1 MLGVSPCSRAWLF
14 LPSAPSVAWAVSVIF
29 ARVVPYFTPV
39 PLAALRVDHP
49 IMAFESATV
58 SATGPL
64 LISSDDPDCVVLE
77 AVPALIPDD
86 PVWALLLE
94 GLDPAVP
101 ELAVPEPDVPD
112 PVP

>member
-1 MLGVSPCSRAWLF
+1 MPA
-14 LPSAPSVAWAVSVIF
+14 
-29 ARVVPYFTPV
+29 

-49 IMAFESATV
+49 ITAFESATV

-77 AVPALIPDD
+77 VLPDD
-86 PVWALLLE
+86 PLWALLLD
-94 GLDPAVP
+94 GLDPVVPVVP
-101 ELAVPEPDVPD
+101 EFCVPD